1 MQNLRNRIISSAL
14 CSVAAFSLAQKAH
27 ANLAANGDF
36 SLNGGTGEVN
46 YNTTITDWTST
57 GYNFAFTSATGA
69 DTTLG
74 GAATQ
79 FNNNVWFWG
88 PDNTSPVAN
97 GFTASP
103 NGGSF
108 VALDSYL
115 APNAGVTVGPL
126 SQTINGLTVGKTY
139 AVSFY
144 WAGAQQAGY
153 TGATTDQL
161 LVSLGSQTLNSPV
174 LNVASQGFSG
184 WTQTTLDF
192 TATSTSELLSFLAQG
207 TPAVSD
213 PPFALLDGVDVEL
226 VTTVPDSSSTVML
239 FGFTA
244 AALAFAARRFSRQCR
259 Q

>member
-1 MQNLRNRIISSAL
+1 
-14 CSVAAFSLAQKAH
+14 V
-27 ANLAANGDF
+27 
-36 SLNGGTGEVN
+36 
-46 YNTTITDWTST
+46 Y
-57 GYNFAFTSATGA
+57 TSATGA

-74 GAATQ
+74 GSASQ

-103 NGGSF
+103 NGGAF
-108 VALDSYL
+108 AALDSYVT
-115 APNAGVTVGPL
+115 ANAGVTVGPI
-126 SQTINGLTVGKTY
+126 SQTINGLVAGKTY
-139 AVSFY
+139 ALSFY

-161 LVSLGSQTLNSPV
+161 LVSLGAQTVDTSI

-192 TATSTSELLSFLAQG
+192 TATGTSELLSFLAQG
-207 TPAVSD
+207 TPAVTD
-213 PPFALLDGVDVEL
+213 PPFALLDGVDLEQ
-226 VTTVPDSSSTVML
+226 VTPPAPDVASTLGL
-239 FGFTA
+239 FGFA
-244 AALAFAARRFSRQCR
+244 AVALGFAGRRYGRQCR